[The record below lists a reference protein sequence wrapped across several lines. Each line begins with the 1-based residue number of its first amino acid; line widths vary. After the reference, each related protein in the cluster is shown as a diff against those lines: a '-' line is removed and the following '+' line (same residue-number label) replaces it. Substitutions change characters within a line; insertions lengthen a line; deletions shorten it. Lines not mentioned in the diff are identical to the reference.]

1 MTGTPFE
8 RRLARL
14 ETERNAASVELGVL
28 FLPDGLSRAE
38 KDAWLA
44 ERTTK
49 TGTGPG
55 VIVLPRKGS
64 R

>member
-1 MTGTPFE
+1 MIGPALE
-8 RRLARL
+8 RRIARL

-28 FLPDGLSRAE
+28 FLPDGLSKAE
-38 KDAWLA
+38 RDAWIA

-55 VIVLPRKGS
+55 VVIIPRKGG
-64 R
+64 

>member
-1 MTGTPFE
+1 MRPH
-8 RRLARL
+8 ASRL
-14 ETERNAASVELGVL
+14 EKLEAERNADSVDLGVL
-28 FLPDGLSRAE
+28 FLPDGLSGDE
-38 KDAWLA
+38 QEAWIA